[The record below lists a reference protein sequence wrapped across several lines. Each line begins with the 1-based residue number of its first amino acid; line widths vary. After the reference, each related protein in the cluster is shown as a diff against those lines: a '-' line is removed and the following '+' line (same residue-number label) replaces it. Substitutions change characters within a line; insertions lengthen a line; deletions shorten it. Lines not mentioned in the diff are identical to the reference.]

1 MPMRYSE
8 RTQVLLSPEQR
19 EKVERLAARTH
30 RSVGAVIR
38 DAIDAYR
45 TPVPQEQ
52 RLAALERLFSI
63 EAPVD
68 DWEVMEA
75 EILEG
80 YLAGGGDD
88 LDADGQ
94 VRQDVP

>member
-1 MPMRYSE
+1 MRYSE
-8 RTQVLLSPEQR
+8 RTQILLSPEQR

-45 TPVPQEQ
+45 TPVTQE
-52 RLAALERLFSI
+52 RRMAALERLVSL

-75 EILEG
+75 EIMEG
-80 YLAGGGDD
+80 YLAGGAAD

-94 VRQDVP
+94 VRQDAP